1 VIWVAFPR
9 VTNGRRTVIPVSAL
23 RRLSIGA
30 VIGVVVGLVVG
41 FTVDPSLGILVG
53 IATAGISTVLFGWVV
68 MWPMDAAV
76 TRADVEREN
85 IRPAVEELIIIVA
98 ALAGLV
104 AIVVLLL
111 LGRSGSQGVAAVVA
125 PIGVAAGWA
134 GLQLTY
140 ATRYAHLY
148 YQGPVGGID
157 FNHDD
162 LPAYSDFF
170 YFSHNLGM
178 TYAVSDTSITSR
190 RIRAIVLRHCLL
202 SYVFGTVILATTVNL
217 VIGIVSG

>member
-1 VIWVAFPR
+1 M
-9 VTNGRRTVIPVSAL
+9 TVVPVSGL
-23 RRLSIGA
+23 RRLSLAA
-30 VIGVVVGLVVG
+30 VVGVMIGVAVG
-41 FTVDPSLGILVG
+41 FAADPSLGVLAG
-53 IATAGISTVLFGWVV
+53 IAAAGISSVAFGWMVL
-68 MWPMDAAV
+68 WPMDAAA

-85 IRPAVEELIIIVA
+85 IRPAAEEMIIVA
-98 ALAGLV
+98 AGLCGLV

-111 LGRSGSQGVAAVVA
+111 LGRSDSPGAAAAAA
-125 PIGVAAGWA
+125 PVGVAAGWA

-148 YQGPVGGID
+148 FEAPEGGID
-157 FNHDD
+157 FNHDAP
-162 LPAYSDFF
+162 PAYSDFF

-178 TYAVSDTSITSR
+178 TYAVSDTSVTSR

-202 SYVFGTVILATTVNL
+202 SYTFGTVILATTINL